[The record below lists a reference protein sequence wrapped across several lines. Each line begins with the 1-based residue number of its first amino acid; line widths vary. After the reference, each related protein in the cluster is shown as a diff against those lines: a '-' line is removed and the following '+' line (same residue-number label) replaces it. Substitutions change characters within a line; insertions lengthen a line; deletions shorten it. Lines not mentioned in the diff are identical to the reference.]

1 MKLRQGDPWMSA
13 DEYGRS
19 LRGLTVNLL
28 VRDVERSLAFAREVL
43 GVEVVYRDPD
53 FAVLRHG
60 PSEWMLHADHTY
72 RDHPLYGSLA
82 AGDARGIGAEIRVH
96 DTDPDAAEAAA
107 RLRGDPVLAGS
118 MDKPHGV
125 REVFI
130 LDPDGYLWAVD
141 RPLDPSS
148 LDAFE
153 VGRRGRAGAM
163 RLARV
168 DRSTTP
174 STIELPR
181 EYNAAVEFIDA
192 NLSKGRGRK
201 TAFIDAAG
209 RHTYRELAERVN
221 RAGNALRALGAGME
235 TRVLM
240 CMLDGID
247 FPAVFWGAI
256 KAGCVPIPVNTLLTS
271 DDYAHL
277 LRDSRARVAVVSEEL
292 LDRFEPVLADQ
303 PHIERFVVAGGEA
316 PASMRPAAGADSG
329 APPAAPARA
338 GSGVPSR
345 HRLADLLAAASP
357 RLEPAPTTS
366 DDIAFWLYTSG
377 STGTP
382 KGSMH
387 LHRDLITTAEH
398 YGVGTLGIREEDVVY
413 SAAKL
418 FFAYGLGNGMTFPFY
433 VGATAVVLAGRPTP
447 DAVMAILREH
457 RPTIF
462 YGVPTLYGAM
472 LALPAGATG
481 DGASRLRLAV
491 SAGEAL
497 PAEIGAAW
505 EERFGAPILDGLGS
519 TEMLHIFLSN
529 RRGDVRYGTSGTAVP
544 GYRLKLVAETGEPAA
559 PGEIGEL
566 WVSGDSSAVAYW
578 NQREKSLDTFHGP
591 WTRTGDKYVVD
602 EEGRYHYCGRTDDML
617 KVGGQWVSP
626 FEVESALLGHEAVLE
641 AAVVGAEDE
650 QGLVKPKA
658 FVVPREGVE
667 TDAALA
673 AALKEFVKD
682 RLAPFKYPRWIEFA
696 GDLPKTATGKIQ
708 RFKLRR

>member
-1 MKLRQGDPWMSA
+1 MQ
-13 DEYGRS
+13 
-19 LRGLTVNLL
+19 
-28 VRDVERSLAFAREVL
+28 
-43 GVEVVYRDPD
+43 
-53 FAVLRHG
+53 
-60 PSEWMLHADHTY
+60 
-72 RDHPLYGSLA
+72 
-82 AGDARGIGAEIRVH
+82 
-96 DTDPDAAEAAA
+96 
-107 RLRGDPVLAGS
+107 
-118 MDKPHGV
+118 
-125 REVFI
+125 
-130 LDPDGYLWAVD
+130 
-141 RPLDPSS
+141 
-148 LDAFE
+148 
-153 VGRRGRAGAM
+153 
-163 RLARV
+163 LARV
-168 DRSTTP
+168 DRSKTP
-174 STIELPR
+174 ATIELPR

-192 NLSKGRGRK
+192 NLAKGRSEK
-201 TAFIDAAG
+201 TAFIDATG
-209 RHTYRELAERVN
+209 RYTYGDLAEQVN

-256 KAGCVPIPVNTLLTS
+256 KAGCVPIPINTLLTS
-271 DDYAHL
+271 NDYARL
-277 LRDSRARVAVVSEEL
+277 LRDSRARIAVVSEPL
-292 LDRFEPVLADQ
+292 LNRFEPALADQ
-303 PHIERFVVAGGEA
+303 PHIKQVLVAGGEA
-316 PASMRPAAGADSG
+316 CGNSQTAAGSDAGDPSGESAGTVSADG
-329 APPAAPARA
+329 TVALTETCGFGR
-338 GSGVPSR
+338 R
-345 HRLADLLAAASP
+345 RLAELLAAASP
-357 RLEPAPTTS
+357 QLDPAPTTC
-366 DDIAFWLYTSG
+366 DDVAFWLYTSG

-398 YGVGTLGIREEDVVY
+398 YGVGTLGIREDDLVY

-457 RPTIF
+457 QPTIF

-472 LALPAGATG
+472 LALPHG
-481 DGASRLRLAV
+481 DAADGSSGLRLAA

-529 RRGDVRYGTSGTAVP
+529 REGDVRYGISGTAVP
-544 GYRLKLVAETGEPAA
+544 GYELKLISETGEPAA

-578 NQREKSLDTFHGP
+578 NQREKSLATFHGP
-591 WTRTGDKYVVD
+591 WTRTGDKYIVD
-602 EEGRYHYCGRTDDML
+602 EEGYYHYCGRTDDML

-626 FEVESALLGHEAVLE
+626 FEVESALLGHEAVFE
-641 AAVVGAEDE
+641 AAVVAAEDD

-667 TDAALA
+667 TNAALV
-673 AALKEFVKD
+673 AALQELVKD

-696 GDLPKTATGKIQ
+696 SELPKTATGKIQ
-708 RFKLRR
+708 RFKLRG

>member
-1 MKLRQGDPWMSA
+1 MP
-13 DEYGRS
+13 
-19 LRGLTVNLL
+19 
-28 VRDVERSLAFAREVL
+28 LA
-43 GVEVVYRDPD
+43 
-53 FAVLRHG
+53 
-60 PSEWMLHADHTY
+60 T
-72 RDHPLYGSLA
+72 
-82 AGDARGIGAEIRVH
+82 
-96 DTDPDAAEAAA
+96 
-107 RLRGDPVLAGS
+107 
-118 MDKPHGV
+118 
-125 REVFI
+125 
-130 LDPDGYLWAVD
+130 VD
-141 RPLDPSS
+141 RRTIP
-148 LDAFE
+148 A
-153 VGRRGRAGAM
+153 
-163 RLARV
+163 
-168 DRSTTP
+168 
-174 STIELPR
+174 TIELPR

-192 NLSKGRGRK
+192 NLARGRAEK

-209 RHTYRELAERVN
+209 SYTYGELAERVN

-240 CMLDGID
+240 CMLDDID
-247 FPAVFWGAI
+247 FPAMFWGAI
-256 KAGCVPIPVNTLLTS
+256 KAGCVPVPINTLLTAN
-271 DDYAHL
+271 DYAHL
-277 LRDSRARVAVVSEEL
+277 LRDSRARIVVVSDAL
-292 LDRFEPVLADQ
+292 LDRFAPALADQ
-303 PHIERFVVAGGEA
+303 PHIEHVVVAGGEA
-316 PASMRPAAGADSG
+316 RGNAQTSAGGDAAGH
-329 APPAAPARA
+329 PEAAAVTGGPGR
-338 GSGVPSR
+338 R
-345 HRLADLLAAASP
+345 RLAHLFDAASP
-357 RLEPAPTTS
+357 RLDPAPTTC
-366 DDIAFWLYTSG
+366 DDVAFWLYTSG

-398 YGVGTLGIREEDVVY
+398 YGVGTLGIREDDLVY

-433 VGATAVVLAGRPTP
+433 VGATTAVLAGRPTP
-447 DAVMAILREH
+447 DAVMALLREH
-457 RPTIF
+457 GPTIF

-472 LALPAGATG
+472 LALPPGRDG
-481 DGASRLRLAV
+481 DRSSRLRLAV

-529 RRGDVRYGTSGTAVP
+529 RERDVRYGTSGTAVP
-544 GYRLKLVAETGEPAA
+544 GYELKLVSETGEPAA
-559 PGEIGEL
+559 PGEIAEL
-566 WVSGDSSAVAYW
+566 WVSGDSSALAYW
-578 NQREKSLDTFHGP
+578 NQREKSLATFHGP

-602 EEGRYHYCGRTDDML
+602 EEGYYHYCGRTDDML

-641 AAVVGAEDE
+641 AAVVAAEDD

-673 AALKEFVKD
+673 AALQEFVKD

>member
-1 MKLRQGDPWMSA
+1 MQ
-13 DEYGRS
+13 
-19 LRGLTVNLL
+19 
-28 VRDVERSLAFAREVL
+28 
-43 GVEVVYRDPD
+43 
-53 FAVLRHG
+53 
-60 PSEWMLHADHTY
+60 
-72 RDHPLYGSLA
+72 
-82 AGDARGIGAEIRVH
+82 
-96 DTDPDAAEAAA
+96 
-107 RLRGDPVLAGS
+107 
-118 MDKPHGV
+118 
-125 REVFI
+125 
-130 LDPDGYLWAVD
+130 
-141 RPLDPSS
+141 
-148 LDAFE
+148 
-153 VGRRGRAGAM
+153 
-163 RLARV
+163 LARV

-174 STIELPR
+174 ATIELPR
-181 EYNAAVEFIDA
+181 DYNAAVEFIDA
-192 NLSKGRGRK
+192 NLANGRAEK
-201 TAFIDAAG
+201 IAFVDAAG
-209 RHTYRELAERVN
+209 QTTYGDLAERVN

-256 KAGCVPIPVNTLLTS
+256 KAGCVPIPLNTLLTS
-271 DDYAHL
+271 NDYAHL
-277 LRDSRARVAVVSEEL
+277 LRDSRAPVVVVSEAL
-292 LDRFEPVLADQ
+292 LERFAPALEGQ
-303 PHIERFVVAGGEA
+303 PHVGHVVVAADEA
-316 PASMRPAAGADSG
+316 HGNPPTAAGSAAGDPPGMPAGTDSADRAATSAQTGSADRTESPSG
-329 APPAAPARA
+329 T
-338 GSGVPSR
+338 SGFGR
-345 HRLADLLAAASP
+345 HRLADLLADASP
-357 RLEPAPTTS
+357 QLDPAPTTC
-366 DDIAFWLYTSG
+366 DDVAFWLYTSG

-398 YGVGTLGIREEDVVY
+398 YGVATLGIREDDLVY

-433 VGATAVVLAGRPTP
+433 VGATTAVLAGRPTP
-447 DAVMAILREH
+447 DAVMALLREH

-472 LALPAGATG
+472 LALPPDLDA
-481 DGASRLRLAV
+481 DRSSRLRLAV

-529 RRGDVRYGTSGTAVP
+529 REGDVRYGTSGTAVP
-544 GYRLKLVAETGEPAA
+544 GYELGLVCETGEPAA

-566 WVSGDSSAVAYW
+566 WVSGDSSALAYW
-578 NQREKSLDTFHGP
+578 NQREKSLATFHGP

-602 EEGRYHYCGRTDDML
+602 EEGYYHYCGRTDDML

-641 AAVVGAEDE
+641 AAVVAAEDD

-658 FVVPREGVE
+658 FVVPREGIE

-673 AALKEFVKD
+673 AALQEFVKD

-696 GDLPKTATGKIQ
+696 GELPKTATGKIQ

>member
-1 MKLRQGDPWMSA
+1 MQ
-13 DEYGRS
+13 
-19 LRGLTVNLL
+19 
-28 VRDVERSLAFAREVL
+28 
-43 GVEVVYRDPD
+43 
-53 FAVLRHG
+53 
-60 PSEWMLHADHTY
+60 
-72 RDHPLYGSLA
+72 
-82 AGDARGIGAEIRVH
+82 
-96 DTDPDAAEAAA
+96 
-107 RLRGDPVLAGS
+107 
-118 MDKPHGV
+118 
-125 REVFI
+125 
-130 LDPDGYLWAVD
+130 
-141 RPLDPSS
+141 
-148 LDAFE
+148 
-153 VGRRGRAGAM
+153 
-163 RLARV
+163 LARV

-181 EYNAAVEFIDA
+181 AYNAAVEFIDA
-192 NLSKGRGRK
+192 NLSKGREHK

-209 RHTYRELAERVN
+209 RYTYGELAERVN

-271 DDYAHL
+271 GDYAHL
-277 LRDSRARVAVVSEEL
+277 LRDSRARIVVVSEAL
-292 LDRFEPVLADQ
+292 LDRVAPALEDQ
-303 PHIERFVVAGGEA
+303 PHVETVVVAGDE
-316 PASMRPAAGADSG
+316 AGAAATASG
-329 APPAAPARA
+329 ATDRL
-338 GSGVPSR
+338 
-345 HRLADLLAAASP
+345 RLADLLAAASP
-357 RLEPAPTTS
+357 RLDPAPTTS
-366 DDIAFWLYTSG
+366 DDVAFWLYTSG

-387 LHRDLITTAEH
+387 LHRDLITTAVH
-398 YGVGTLGIREEDVVY
+398 YGVGTLGILEDDLVY

-472 LALPAGATG
+472 LALPSEGEG

-529 RRGDVRYGTSGTAVP
+529 REGDVHYGTSGKAVP
-544 GYRLKLVAETGEPAA
+544 GYRLKLIDETGEPAA

-602 EEGRYHYCGRTDDML
+602 EEGCYRYCGRTDDML
-617 KVGGQWVSP
+617 KVSGQWVSP

-650 QGLVKPKA
+650 RGLVKPKA

-667 TDAALA
+667 TDEALA
-673 AALKEFVKD
+673 AALQEFVKD

-696 GDLPKTATGKIQ
+696 SDLPKTATGKIQ

>member
-1 MKLRQGDPWMSA
+1 MQLA
-13 DEYGRS
+13 
-19 LRGLTVNLL
+19 TV
-28 VRDVERSLAFAREVL
+28 D
-43 GVEVVYRDPD
+43 
-53 FAVLRHG
+53 
-60 PSEWMLHADHTY
+60 
-72 RDHPLYGSLA
+72 
-82 AGDARGIGAEIRVH
+82 
-96 DTDPDAAEAAA
+96 
-107 RLRGDPVLAGS
+107 
-118 MDKPHGV
+118 
-125 REVFI
+125 
-130 LDPDGYLWAVD
+130 
-141 RPLDPSS
+141 SS
-148 LDAFE
+148 TAP
-153 VGRRGRAGAM
+153 A
-163 RLARV
+163 
-168 DRSTTP
+168 
-174 STIELPR
+174 TIDLPR

-192 NLSKGRGRK
+192 NLAKGRAEK
-201 TAFIDAAG
+201 TAFIDASG
-209 RHTYRELAERVN
+209 GCTYGELAERVN

-240 CMLDGID
+240 CMLDDID

-256 KAGCVPIPVNTLLTS
+256 KAGCVPVPINTLLTS

-277 LRDSRARVAVVSEEL
+277 LRDSRARIVVVSDAL
-292 LDRFEPVLADQ
+292 LDRFAPALADQ
-303 PHIERFVVAGGEA
+303 PHVEHVVVAGGEA
-316 PASMRPAAGADSG
+316 RGSAQTAAVAGAAGR
-329 APPAAPARA
+329 PEAAAAA
-338 GSGVPSR
+338 GEPGR
-345 HRLADLLAAASP
+345 HRLAALLADASP
-357 RLEPAPTTS
+357 SLDAAPTTR
-366 DDIAFWLYTSG
+366 DDVAFWLYTSG

-387 LHRDLITTAEH
+387 LHRDLVTTAVH
-398 YGVGTLGIREEDVVY
+398 YGVGTLGIREDDLVY

-433 VGATAVVLAGRPTP
+433 VGATAMVLAGRPTP

-472 LALPAGATG
+472 LALPADAAG

-544 GYRLKLVAETGEPAA
+544 GYRLRLVAETGEPAA

-602 EEGRYHYCGRTDDML
+602 EEGRYRYCGRTDDML
-617 KVGGQWVSP
+617 KVSGQWVSP

-650 QGLVKPKA
+650 RGLVKPKA

-667 TDAALA
+667 TDEAFA
-673 AALKEFVKD
+673 AALQEFVKD

-696 GDLPKTATGKIQ
+696 ADLPKTATGKIQ